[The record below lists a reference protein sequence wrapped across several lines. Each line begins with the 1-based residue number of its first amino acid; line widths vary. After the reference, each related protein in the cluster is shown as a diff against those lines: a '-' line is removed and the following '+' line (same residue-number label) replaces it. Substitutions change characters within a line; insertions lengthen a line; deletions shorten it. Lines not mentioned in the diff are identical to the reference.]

1 MCNSAR
7 RYRHYRSI
15 RPCMATLQRFIIEC
29 SMNASPTHL
38 IPDRAQTLVVLRLLR
53 QRRPMLMLKGDD
65 DGYGSRWLLDGQQ
78 VQPVIAKYLMDAG
91 FIADT
96 GATELGARKLALTES
111 GTQLLENGLLW
122 WKSLGFLQRLR
133 IMILG

>member
-1 MCNSAR
+1 
-7 RYRHYRSI
+7 
-15 RPCMATLQRFIIEC
+15 
-29 SMNASPTHL
+29 MNASPTHL

-53 QRRPMLMLKGDD
+53 QHRPMLMLKGDD

-111 GTQLLENGLLW
+111 GTRLLENGQLW
-122 WKSLGFLQRLR
+122 WESLGLLQRLK